1 MRFKISPV
9 LNIQIYFK
17 GAHIMLIEVRKLV
30 ESLYIDNPKKIQEAL
45 KVLLEAPPADGEDYV
60 IVAIKEAID
69 AGRLSPKSDA
79 TTTISATIAEMS
91 PHRDLLVAIGNGINN
106 PVIRQNPSWINDI
119 IFKDTGIKPEARQAF
134 WDCIDKVQEVKALF
148 AGARYSSA
156 IDERCVPT
164 PADPDPKPSS
174 PTIDEL
180 CDDEPDSADTV
191 DAYGYAYVSST
202 PTVDE
207 LCGDE
212 SCDEPGDSQ
221 HRPDPVP
228 SDWKIDDTCTG
239 SNTTSADSGDTTS
252 TAGAP
257 PDANTDVLPED
268 AVNDEWPPKGDQ
280 GKFYSEGREVYF
292 I

>member
-207 LCGDE
+207 
-212 SCDEPGDSQ
+212 PGDNQ

-228 SDWKIDDTCTG
+228 SDWKIDDTCT
-239 SNTTSADSGDTTS
+239 SPNTASADSGDTAS

-268 AVNDEWPPKGDQ
+268 ATIDKWPPEDSQ
-280 GKFYSEGREVYF
+280 GQFYSEGREVYF